1 VQGNEKER
9 IRKLVRFRSGEREIE
24 RERKREKETGEK
36 GELDAFCKLGKKGHV
51 RSCEMERKGDGGIVR
66 RLGMRLGR

>member
-36 GELDAFCKLGKKGHV
+36 GELDVLLFVSWGRRGMCVVVRWRGK
-51 RSCEMERKGDGGIVR
+51 EMEE
-66 RLGMRLGR
+66 